1 MISNPNRL
9 HGMSHDDARNPIA
22 SCPARQNE
30 LYVVP
35 ARYALAEHP
44 ARHASLQPA
53 VRASS
58 HPMALR
64 RLRGGFLYLW
74 HGQGP
79 LQRYAVAAD
88 GLLQSQPL
96 TADESV
102 LLHGSQA
109 GFALDKRHDA
119 WLLYSEIPL
128 GADACAQLAEAG
140 IRQRRMRHVALGEV
154 ALRLQAPHCPPLDA
168 SETLLAEL
176 MPEVRERVLAKEHA
190 QNREADKRRTRELA
204 ERMKTAPTQENV
216 RAYIHAME
224 WYNARS
230 QAAMRHPRA
239 EQEDA
244 PGAWSAQVWEV
255 PATSA
260 WLDSARSE
268 AGELHAVL
276 AALDDDLGVLR
287 DLNHEQEQLEARHEA
302 WMADNNLRQNVGGF
316 IRSLVREDGG
326 ELASLLNYRY
336 REHDIQLTPE
346 QGEQLLAAQA
356 PLKALLDEET
366 QVNVHERQRIGH
378 AAADERI
385 ADIARRRE
393 HRLAPLRAFIPA
405 ELQQQVQDIVRDY
418 RQDKASQLAGGRA
431 SAKVAEYIDLERMD
445 RWLDEQAPAHF
456 RQVEAR
462 HASLYADRQAFLPRH
477 DLGSWFVEHDN
488 PQHQCWLDE
497 LADACLSAQCHR
509 RQGVEQFSDFLRAED
524 GGVFRLLF
532 LGWSPS
538 LEAAVNNTARLGEL
552 QAALAQDNLSAT
564 HEALTHLLGAAPV
577 QALQRLASDVDG
589 YWSLTVARLG
599 AVLLALQQKGVLP
612 GQWLGTL
619 LVTRLSAGAPLVRTL
634 NNGVATWRLLGQQ
647 AQQLGQW
654 VNNTAQAIGQG
665 RAAGILQSPAVQNSG
680 GLLPLAALLVNALN
694 AESYLAQAHA
704 LERMDTRRRA
714 ESISATLYAGAALV
728 AVVQNWVIVGRGVQ
742 EFTLTKGQLS
752 FVAPTLTLFGGIV
765 GAVSQVAAIHELM
778 ALREQIETTQGSIDP
793 WLELRRL
800 AVTGQVAAFGSQATL
815 GLGLTLIRLAKR
827 IDTPTAI
834 RRFRLGMG
842 PINLLLLA
850 LGGVYLYAWW
860 RQSTPLQQ
868 YLANCCWSKARAG
881 NTDPI
886 PAEQQQR
893 EFDQLLILLYQPR
906 VSVDSKSQ
914 RVPGSLGDTV
924 SLEAIQRLTIDLPGA
939 EPSSVELELGLIGSP
954 IPDHFRMLRSNDQ
967 PNLDIGD
974 LWLER
979 SQCTWIPA
987 DQGQG
992 LRLSGA
998 FRQAQVR
1005 LSLRLRYRNP
1015 LVDLAGITTIGGRQG
1030 VAYVL
1035 TAENAPVTLRPG
1047 EPTPELDR
1055 AQTYRLTGESHLHPK
1070 ETR

>member
-102 LLHGSQA
+102 LLRGSQA

-140 IRQRRMRHVALGEV
+140 IRQRRMRHIALGEV

-204 ERMKTAPTQENV
+204 ERMNAAPTQENV

-224 WYNARS
+224 WYNAGS
-230 QAAMRHPRA
+230 QAAMRHPQA

-276 AALDDDLGVLR
+276 AVLDDDLGVLR

-346 QGEQLLAAQA
+346 QGEQLLAAQV

-378 AAADERI
+378 AAA
-385 ADIARRRE
+385 
-393 HRLAPLRAFIPA
+393 
-405 ELQQQVQDIVRDY
+405 
-418 RQDKASQLAGGRA
+418 
-431 SAKVAEYIDLERMD
+431 
-445 RWLDEQAPAHF
+445 DEQAPAHF

-509 RQGVEQFSDFLRAED
+509 RQGVEQFGDFLRAKD

-552 QAALAQDNLSAT
+552 QAVLAQDNLSAT
-564 HEALTHLLGAAPV
+564 HEALTHLLGAATV

-599 AVLLALQQKGVLP
+599 AVLLALQQKGTLP

-704 LERMDTRRRA
+704 LERMDTQRRA
-714 ESISATLYAGAALV
+714 ETISATLYAGAALV
-728 AVVQNWVIVGRGVQ
+728 AVVQNWVIVG
-742 EFTLTKGQLS
+742 KGIGEIRAAPFGNSS
-752 FVAPTLTLFGGIV
+752 FIAPTLTLFGGFI
-765 GAVSQVAAIHELM
+765 GGLSGFAALQEYRSLAIQLE
-778 ALREQIETTQGSIDP
+778 AGQGNVDP
-793 WLELRRL
+793 WSEIRRI
-800 AVTGQVAAFGSQATL
+800 AVTGQVAAYSAQATL
-815 GLGLTLIRLAKR
+815 GVGLTLMRLSNR

-850 LGGVYLYAWW
+850 LGGVYLFAWW

-893 EFDQLLILLYQPR
+893 EFDQLLTLLYQPR

-954 IPDHFRMLRSNDQ
+954 VPDHFRMFRSNDQ

-987 DQGQG
+987 EQGQG

-1015 LVDLAGITTIGGRQG
+1015 LADLAGITTLGGEQG
-1030 VAYVL
+1030 LAYVL
-1035 TAENAPVTLRPG
+1035 TAESAPIVLRPG

-1055 AQTYRLTGESHLHPK
+1055 AQTYRLTGENYLHPK